1 MPPHLCPTNTSLS
14 ELHLTGIPGLQHL
27 HLWISIPFCL
37 LYLITL
43 AGNSTLLCVIKADPT
58 LRLPMFFFL
67 SMLSVIDLV
76 MSTSITPNMLNI
88 FWFHS
93 TAISLD
99 ACLTQ
104 MYFVHAS
111 SAIESGVLVA
121 MALDRYVAVCNPL
134 RYLSILTR
142 PVVAALGLATL
153 LRGVVF
159 MSPLTF
165 QIRRLPLCSPAVVN
179 HSYCEH
185 MAVLKLSCRD
195 TDFSN
200 TYSLSVSTYVGTF
213 DSLLI
218 VLSYAFILR
227 AVLGLSSSQA
237 RKKAF
242 STCSSHLCIMSLFY
256 IPGLLSMYIQ
266 RYHLELPPHVPV
278 LLANLYLLI
287 PPAFNPLIYGIR
299 TKQIR
304 DAARRVIYWRRPMVG
319 GIEPGLQR
327 TGLGFVKTK
336 SIPRMAKTSD
346 GPWCGSQGAFRAADA
361 PGNVG
366 GH

>member
-1 MPPHLCPTNTSLS
+1 MPPRFCPTNTSLS

-27 HLWISIPFCL
+27 HPWISIPFCI
-37 LYLITL
+37 LYLVTL

-67 SMLSVIDLV
+67 SVLAVTDLV
-76 MSTSITPNMLNI
+76 MSTSITPKMLDI

-104 MYFVHAS
+104 MYVVHAS
-111 SAIESGVLVA
+111 SAMESGMLVA
-121 MALDRYVAVCNPL
+121 MALDRYVAVCDPL
-134 RYLSILTR
+134 RYLSILTG
-142 PVVAALGLATL
+142 PVVAALGLAAV
-153 LRGVVF
+153 LRAVVF

-165 QIRRLPLCSPAVVN
+165 QIRRLPLGSPAVVT

-185 MAVLKLSCRD
+185 MAVLKLSCGD
-195 TDFSN
+195 AAFSN
-200 TYSLSVSTYVGTF
+200 TYSLAVSTYVATS

-218 VLSYAFILR
+218 ALSYGLILR

-242 STCSSHLCIMSLFY
+242 STCSSHFCIMSLFY

-278 LLANLYLLI
+278 LLADLYLLI
-287 PPAFNPLIYGIR
+287 PPAFNPLIYSIR

-304 DAARRVIYWRRPMVG
+304 DAARRVFYRRRPTAEG
-319 GIEPGLQR
+319 TWPGRQGP
-327 TGLGFVKTK
+327 GLGFVRTK
-336 SIPRMAKTSD
+336 SLP
-346 GPWCGSQGAFRAADA
+346 
-361 PGNVG
+361 
-366 GH
+366 